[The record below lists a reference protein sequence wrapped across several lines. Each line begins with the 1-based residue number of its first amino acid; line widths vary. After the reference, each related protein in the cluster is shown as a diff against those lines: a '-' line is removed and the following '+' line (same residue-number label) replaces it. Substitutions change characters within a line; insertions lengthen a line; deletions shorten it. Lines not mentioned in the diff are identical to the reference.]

1 LFLGCGNEATHHIE
15 APTNGNLFAHQM
27 AFCPKTFLRQS
38 QFLLPL
44 LGLLDMTNCGSN
56 ITSFC
61 FAKETKC
68 LNYTNFMEIV
78 KKCDSDSSDSYLVG
92 FWVFYGLTVT
102 GVIFMAIREFVQV

>member
-1 LFLGCGNEATHHIE
+1 MGTFLHIKWHFAQRLFYVNLSFYFLFLVSLTSLTGIQTG
-15 APTNGNLFAHQM
+15 
-27 AFCPKTFLRQS
+27 
-38 QFLLPL
+38 
-44 LGLLDMTNCGSN
+44 MTNCGSN